1 VGGRVV
7 VINRLFSQY
16 SVKMLT
22 PFLQGLFRHLPSQC
36 AVCHRWPSQPVCE
49 DCVQCFAQPAERCKR
64 CALPEFNYTKQC
76 CSCSD
81 MEWAFDNALA
91 AVDYAYP
98 WSTLIQAFKF
108 KEQTGWAR
116 SMATLLRCTP
126 WVEPALDAA
135 DWLIPM
141 PLSHTRLKERGFNQ
155 TAVLAQALC
164 PEKMHTGLLQRI
176 RHSDALSGM
185 DRQQRARNI
194 HNAYALTPSASATL
208 RGKKVVLLDDVMTT
222 GASLHAAAH
231 VLRQA
236 DVSHITALVFA
247 RTPAS
252 YV

>member
-1 VGGRVV
+1 VPIAGDA
-7 VINRLFSQY
+7 NFCS
-16 SVKMLT
+16 
-22 PFLQGLFRHLPSQC
+22 H
-36 AVCHRWPSQPVCE
+36 CE
-49 DCVQCFAQPAERCKR
+49 DP
-64 CALPEFNYTKQC
+64 
-76 CSCSD
+76 D
-81 MEWAFDNALA
+81 WAFDAALA
-91 AVDYAYP
+91 AVEYAYP
-98 WSTLIQAFKF
+98 WSALVQQFKF
-108 KEQTGWAR
+108 KEHTGWAR
-116 SMATLLRCTP
+116 SMATLLRSAP
-126 WVEPALDAA
+126 WVEPALEAA

-155 TAVLAQALC
+155 TALLADAIC
-164 PEKMHTGLLQRI
+164 PEKTHTGLLQRI
-176 RHSDALSGM
+176 RHTDALSGM